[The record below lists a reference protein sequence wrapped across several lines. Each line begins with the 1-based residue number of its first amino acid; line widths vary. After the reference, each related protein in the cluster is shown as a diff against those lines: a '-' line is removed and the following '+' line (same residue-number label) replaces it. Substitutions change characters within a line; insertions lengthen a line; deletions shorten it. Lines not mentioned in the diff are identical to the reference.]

1 MGLRTLKSAGYAT
14 AATLVICNLQSCSKY
29 EDGPA
34 ISLKTKKARLVG
46 KWDVVQIGTQVY
58 TSSGAYIVEMHF
70 DKDGDA
76 RMVVGQN
83 YTSYYGYTYFYGDTF
98 VGSWEFGEHK
108 RTLDL
113 ILDGSAVNF
122 DIRRL
127 TKDEVWLEDLSD
139 HKEWKLEA
147 Q

>member
-1 MGLRTLKSAGYAT
+1 MGLRTLKTAGYAT

-34 ISLKTKKARLVG
+34 ISLKSKRARLVG
-46 KWDVVQIGTQVY
+46 KWKVVQIGTQIIHSQDDY
-58 TSSGAYIVEMHF
+58 SVEMQF

-76 RMVVGQN
+76 RMIVGTN
-83 YTSYYGYTYFYGDTF
+83 YTSYYGYTYFYGTTY
-98 VGSWEFGEHK
+98 VGSWDFGTHK
-108 RTLDL
+108 QTLDL
-113 ILDGSAVNF
+113 ILDGTAVNF

-139 HKEWKLEA
+139 HKEWKLESK
-147 Q
+147 